1 LAKSAIL
8 LVVVIESDRTQPDKL
23 VIHHQPH
30 ADMPDRTAARLQEP
44 RPSSFAGVLQF
55 AMNHLRC
62 LSSWGRP
69 NEKVLNGEIL
79 AVTNAEIGK
88 IKIKDE
94 DDALALQYLGAA
106 VILSWACIPQE
117 TREMLLVQSGAIT
130 GLEPASDLQEQ
141 IKWLLRNN
149 VKAASSR

>member
-1 LAKSAIL
+1 
-8 LVVVIESDRTQPDKL
+8 VIQ
-23 VIHHQPH
+23 QPH
-30 ADMPDRTAARLQEP
+30 ADMPDRAAARLQAP

-55 AMNHLRC
+55 AMNRLRC
-62 LSSWGRP
+62 LSPWGSP
-69 NEKVLNGEIL
+69 NKKVLNGEIL
-79 AVTNAEIGK
+79 AVTNAETGK
-88 IKIKDE
+88 IKIKGE

-106 VILSWACIPQE
+106 VILSWARIPQE